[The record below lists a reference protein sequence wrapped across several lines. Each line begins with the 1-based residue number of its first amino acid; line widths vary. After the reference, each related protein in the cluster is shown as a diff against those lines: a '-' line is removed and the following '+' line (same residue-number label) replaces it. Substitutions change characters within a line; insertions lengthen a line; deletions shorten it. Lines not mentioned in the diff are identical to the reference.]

1 MNELRSLTFH
11 DKNIFDTFYNNISK
25 IDYIVLK
32 LLLDDYINIDGSLK
46 IENVDKIDKKSLW
59 TYIYY
64 LWQHNKNQI
73 IFKDMTNEQNNN
85 ASAFLFLSN
94 VIKVLKDKNYKS
106 TENFPYDS
114 GMLIEKDDLSMFI
127 MILFKEVQEINL
139 PVIESIFDKI
149 IDSIDGDY
157 QENKSKKTLKID
169 IVL

>member
-1 MNELRSLTFH
+1 MNELKSLTFH
-11 DKNIFDTFYNNISK
+11 DKNIFDTFYSNISK
-25 IDYIVLK
+25 IDYVVLK
-32 LLLDDYINIDGSLK
+32 LFLDDYINIDGSLK
-46 IENVDKIDKKSLW
+46 IDNVEKIDKKTLW

-64 LWQHNKNQI
+64 LWQHNKEI
-73 IFKDMTNEQNNN
+73 HIFKDMSNEQNSN

-106 TENFPYDS
+106 SENYPYDS

-127 MILFKEVQEINL
+127 MILFKEVPNINL
-139 PVIESIFDKI
+139 PIIESIFDKI
-149 IDSIDGDY
+149 IGSIDEDY